1 MYVCAPEN
9 SSSGL
14 AEVALKRLLDL
25 LIMELNRGVFSPK

>member
-14 AEVALKRLLDL
+14 AEVPLKRLLDL
-25 LIMELNRGVFSPK
+25 LIMELNRAYFPLK